1 MNDIEPVVR
10 HMLLCDDGQHDPSGP
25 RKVNVFGL
33 TNTIRSHA
41 NPPFPFY
48 QPQLTIYLALTGGRG
63 TGDVVIAGVQGD
75 SDSLVFATPPYT
87 ISFGSNPLAVRG
99 MIIRV
104 QNCPFPDPGLYWI
117 EFRYNGRTLARQ
129 PLLVEGPRP

>member
-1 MNDIEPVVR
+1 MSDLEPVVR
-10 HMLLCDDGQHDPSGP
+10 HMLLCDDVQHDPSGP

-41 NPPFPFY
+41 SPPFPFY